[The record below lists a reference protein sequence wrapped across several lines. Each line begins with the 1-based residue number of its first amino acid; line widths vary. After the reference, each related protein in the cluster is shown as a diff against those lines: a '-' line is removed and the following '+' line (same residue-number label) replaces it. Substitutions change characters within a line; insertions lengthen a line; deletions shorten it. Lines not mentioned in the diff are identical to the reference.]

1 MRRFLTWLIL
11 ASMGLSSP
19 MPQQASTDSSAPRV
33 VPPSLQSPSEGEQ
46 GDKEQEGKGQKR
58 AKKKTRI
65 LVIVNKANPI
75 DSLTKEQVR
84 HLFLRREITWE
95 RVLTKAKK
103 KSKSFSKS
111 EKVRPIEFTRKRE
124 NELFLEH
131 VIEKD
136 KDSLERHWIK
146 LQYQSAIRRPKR
158 VGTPER
164 VLKYTSALKGC
175 VGFINADALTE
186 AHKKRVK
193 VVLTLEI

>member
-1 MRRFLTWLIL
+1 MRLFLAWLIL
-11 ASMGLSSP
+11 ASVGLSSP
-19 MPQQASTDSSAPRV
+19 APQRTSTDSSAPQI
-33 VPPSLQSPSEGEQ
+33 VPPSSHSLE
-46 GDKEQEGKGQKR
+46 EQEKKGDEEK
-58 AKKKTRI
+58 AKKKTKI
-65 LVIVNKANPI
+65 FVIVNKSNPI
-75 DSLTKEQVR
+75 DALTKEQVR
-84 HLFLRREITWE
+84 HLFLRKEITWE

-111 EKVRPIEFTRKRE
+111 EKVRPIEFTRKKE
-124 NELFLEH
+124 NELFLKH
-131 VIEKD
+131 VLEKD